1 MNDDLQQLL
10 LTFPT
15 PIPQEGAVLHLEFT
29 YTISLGLYG
38 FYLSTYTGDGLPC
51 GSPVLA
57 ASTRGHPVCMAR
69 AA

>member
-10 LTFPT
+10 LTFPE

-38 FYLSTYTGDGLPC
+38 FYLSIYTGNGRL
-51 GSPVLA
+51 VLA
-57 ASTRGHPVCMAR
+57 ARTRGSPGF
-69 AA
+69 AALTA